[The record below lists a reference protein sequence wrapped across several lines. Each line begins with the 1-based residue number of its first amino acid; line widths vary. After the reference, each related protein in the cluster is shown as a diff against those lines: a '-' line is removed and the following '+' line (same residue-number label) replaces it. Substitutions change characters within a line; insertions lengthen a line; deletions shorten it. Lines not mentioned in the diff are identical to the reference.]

1 MMEGLLGLLV
11 LGFCVWMIIRHPIKS
26 LSFIS
31 KILFLLALGFGA
43 FLLLFWVM
51 MTL

>member
-1 MMEGLLGLLV
+1 MEGLLGLLV

-31 KILFLLALGFGA
+31 KILFLLSLGFGA
-43 FLLLFWVM
+43 FLVLFWVM